1 MNRTDRRA
9 FARHLNTHGGVGLLE
24 AAGVDPRDV
33 GHAFNRAAPGQRG
46 GTTVD
51 DVDAI
56 TIPDTPEGLIALLG
70 DQRVMAQIFT
80 GQNREQTA
88 PEFIRKYAQT
98 VLDKDQSIA
107 TQVREQVTATLH
119 DWRREMDEN
128 GAVPFERIDLGV
140 PTDVRNVPGPARHGF
155 GSVDV
160 SKAGLYNSTAM
171 GAAID
176 REFPAESRSGD
187 YFRAIWHNT
196 SRDATGQARIQR
208 IRNAFSSTVPSEGG
222 FLIPEVLRSE
232 LLRVTLETAIMRPRA
247 RVIPMESLRVPFP
260 AIDSTSNASS
270 VYGGIVGYWT
280 EEGAALTA
288 SQASFGRVV
297 LDAKKLTM
305 YTEAPNELISD
316 SAISFQA
323 FIDNI
328 FPEAMGFYED
338 DAFINGSGVGMPL
351 GVLNGANVISVAAES
366 LQPADTI
373 VWENVLS
380 IFMRMLPSSM
390 GRAVWLA
397 NLDTFRELATMALNV
412 GTGGGPVW
420 LTNGASGPPMTIL
433 GRPVIFTEK
442 VPKLGDQGDLNF
454 VDPGMYLIGDR
465 QVMSAMSSPH
475 YKFGND
481 MTAFRIIERVDGRP
495 WMQSAITP
503 KYSAVTLSP
512 TVNIA
517 AR

>member
-9 FARHLNTHGGVGLLE
+9 AARFLNSNGGVGAL
-24 AAGVDPRDV
+24 AALGISPADV
-33 GHAFNRAAPGQRG
+33 GHIFNRAAPGQRG
-46 GTTVD
+46 GGTTVD
-51 DVDAI
+51 DVEAI
-56 TIPDTPEGLIALLG
+56 TIPDTAEGLTELLA
-70 DQRVMAQIFT
+70 DQRRMAEIFT
-80 GQNREQTA
+80 GVNRERTA
-88 PEFIRKYAQT
+88 PEFIRRYAQT
-98 VLDKDQSIA
+98 VLDRDQSIA
-107 TQVREQVTATLH
+107 TQVREQVQATLH

-128 GAVPFERIDLGV
+128 GTAPFERIDLGV
-140 PTDVRNVPGPARHGF
+140 PTDYRAVAAPVRSGMGPVDIAR
-155 GSVDV
+155 
-160 SKAGLYNSTAM
+160 AGLFNQRAM
-171 GAAID
+171 GASVDKEID
-176 REFPAESRSGD
+176 GSAD
-187 YFRAIWHNT
+187 YFRLIWHNT
-196 SRDATGQARIQR
+196 NRDASQQARLHR

-232 LLRVTLETAIMRPRA
+232 LLRVALETAIMRPRA

-260 AIDSTSNASS
+260 AIDATSNASS

-280 EEGAALTA
+280 EEAAALTA
-288 SQASFGRVV
+288 SQATFGRIV

-323 FIDNI
+323 FIDQI

-338 DAFINGSGVGMPL
+338 DAFLNGTGVGMPL
-351 GVLNGANVISVAAES
+351 GVLNGGNLISVAAEVG
-366 LQPADTI
+366 QPADTI
-373 VWENVLS
+373 TWINVLAVFS
-380 IFMRMLPSSM
+380 RMLPSSLN
-390 GRAVWLA
+390 RAVWIA
-397 NLDTFRELATMALNV
+397 SIDTFPELATMALNV

-420 LTNGASGPPMTIL
+420 LSNGASGPPMTIL

-442 VPKLGDQGDLNF
+442 VAKLGDLGDLNF
-454 VDPGMYLIGDR
+454 IDPGMYLIGDR

-481 MTAFRIIERVDGRP
+481 MTAFRIVERVDGRP

-503 KYSAVTLSP
+503 KNGGATLSP